1 MDIKL
6 KNIEGLLESWK
17 NEDVISEKNSEDLV
31 IKSKDTFIHN
41 PKASKKESSKKSCS
55 LSIEKNKETLRTI
68 YEEHSEPHSFFLKS
82 SKVKM

>member
-1 MDIKL
+1 M

-31 IKSKDTFIHN
+31 IKSKDTFIYN

-55 LSIEKNKETLRTI
+55 LSIEKIRKP
-68 YEEHSEPHSFFLKS
+68 YELFTKNIQNPIRFS
-82 SKVKM
+82 